1 MFIPFMKRF
10 ILPASRRATPIRI
23 PRIRPAFLSEVS
35 MNHLY
40 ALLGRIGL
48 SLIFIASGW
57 SKLAG
62 YLATQQYMEAMGVP
76 GALLPLVIALE
87 IGGGLAVL
95 AGVFTRSAALSLAVF
110 SLAAGFLFHAD
121 LADQNQFIH
130 LMKNVALGGG
140 FLMLAANGAGAFSV
154 DAWRRDRKLS
164 PVLSTGGAL

>member
-1 MFIPFMKRF
+1 
-10 ILPASRRATPIRI
+10 
-23 PRIRPAFLSEVS
+23 

-62 YLATQQYMEAMGVP
+62 YLATQQYMEATGVP

-164 PVLSTGGAL
+164 PVLSTGGGAL